1 MGIKISYAITVC
13 NEVEE
18 VKKLIDF
25 LHSNKRAED
34 EICVL
39 LDKPKAH
46 HSLVD
51 RLYKYSSANW
61 IYLKE
66 SAFNNHF
73 ADWKNELTKM
83 CSGDYIFQIDADEL
97 PHKNLIENLPTL
109 LEHNSAVELYAIPRV
124 NTVEGLTNE
133 HIQKWKWNVNE
144 KGWVNF
150 PDLQQRIYV
159 NSGVV
164 KWKNKVHEVLEGND
178 FFGIFPNH
186 EEICI
191 LHHKD
196 IKRQE
201 QQNNYYDTL

>member
-1 MGIKISYAITVC
+1 MFGDTNKNYYIKDMK
-13 NEVEE
+13 
-18 VKKLIDF
+18 VKVRYYTPI
-25 LHSNKRAED
+25 
-34 EICVL
+34 
-39 LDKPKAH
+39 
-46 HSLVD
+46 
-51 RLYKYSSANW
+51 
-61 IYLKE
+61 
-66 SAFNNHF
+66 
-73 ADWKNELTKM
+73 
-83 CSGDYIFQIDADEL
+83 
-97 PHKNLIENLPTL
+97 
-109 LEHNSAVELYAIPRV
+109 
-124 NTVEGLTNE
+124 
-133 HIQKWKWNVNE
+133 
-144 KGWVNF
+144 VNF